1 MRITETELK
10 NSITIRSG
18 VLRSSA
24 ASLYAIVYNEM
35 FFLPAFFDHY
45 RRLGVQ
51 QFLILDDGSDDG
63 TERFLREQPDCVL
76 LGSPFKFGQ
85 PLIVT
90 SNDGRQSH
98 GRAGIYWKR
107 LIPQHLLPG
116 EFALYAD
123 ADEFLILPK
132 RVKSVPEL
140 FKTLADRH
148 ITHVAAS
155 LVDFFPLNITNMDM
169 AKAPM
174 SFEDLLADY
183 SYFDAIPLIQLT
195 EGKQPLAINST
206 VSTRLFARHGVKQA
220 PRLLCS
226 LPGWLVDALPF
237 PPPGVAR
244 KKTPVIRSS
253 ATLWLKGSHQA
264 NVAPPSEVML
274 ALAHFKF
281 TSDFA
286 KRIKMA
292 MARKSHSRNGE
303 KYFQYDRLM
312 QRMRQGDGA
321 FASTHTVPFRG
332 PESLESCGLMRWPD
346 PW

>member
-1 MRITETELK
+1 MRISETDLK
-10 NSITIRSG
+10 NSITIRGG

-24 ASLYAIVYNEM
+24 ASLYSIVYNEM
-35 FFLPAFFDHY
+35 FFLPAFFDYY

-63 TERFLREQPDCVL
+63 TEDFLREQPDCVL
-76 LGSPFKFGQ
+76 LGSPFKYGQ
-85 PLIVT
+85 PLVVT
-90 SNDGRQSH
+90 FNDGRQSH
-98 GRAGIYWKR
+98 GRAGVYLKR
-107 LIPQHLLPG
+107 FIPQHLLPG

-132 RVKSVPEL
+132 RVTSVPAL
-140 FKTLADRH
+140 FKALSDRH

-155 LVDFFPLNITNMDM
+155 LVDFFPLDITTMDK

-183 SYFDAIPLIQLT
+183 AYFDAIPLIQLI
-195 EGKQPLAINST
+195 EGKQPRAINPT
-206 VSTRLFARHGVKQA
+206 VSARLFAKHGVKQA
-220 PRLLCS
+220 PRVLSS

-237 PPPGVAR
+237 SPPGVAR

-253 ATLWLKGSHQA
+253 ATLWLEGSHQA

-303 KYFQYDRLM
+303 KYFQYYRLM
-312 QRMRQGDGA
+312 QRMRRGDGA
-321 FASTHTVPFRG
+321 FASTKTVPFRG
-332 PESLESCGLMRWPD
+332 PESLESCGLMHWPD
-346 PW
+346 QW